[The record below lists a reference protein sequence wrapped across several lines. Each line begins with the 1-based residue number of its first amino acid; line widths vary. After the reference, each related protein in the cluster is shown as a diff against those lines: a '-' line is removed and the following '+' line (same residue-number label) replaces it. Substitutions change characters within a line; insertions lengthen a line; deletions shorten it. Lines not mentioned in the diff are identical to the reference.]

1 MSVKIK
7 KRDRRPELMR
17 SLNTAAGKSLKKA
30 AILCKAIAQQLV
42 SRKYPGT
49 SREEKDRKNAAARK
63 KRAEARQ
70 RAEAEWHR
78 ERKKAMGYDV
88 SET

>member
-7 KRDRRPELMR
+7 KIDRRPELMR

-30 AILCKAIAQQLV
+30 ALLCQAIAQQLV
-42 SRKYPGT
+42 SRKFPKPT
-49 SREEKDRKNAAARK
+49 REQMDRKNARARE
-63 KRAEARQ
+63 KRAAARQ

>member
-7 KRDRRPELMR
+7 KIDRRPELMR

-30 AILCKAIAQQLV
+30 ALLCQAIAQQLV
-42 SRKYPGT
+42 SRKFPKPT
-49 SREEKDRKNAAARK
+49 REQMDRKNARARE
-63 KRAEARQ
+63 KRAAAKQ

>member
-7 KRDRRPELMR
+7 KIDRRPELMR

-30 AILCKAIAQQLV
+30 ALLCQAIAQQLV
-42 SRKYPGT
+42 SRKFPKPT
-49 SREEKDRKNAAARK
+49 REQMDRKNAKARE
-63 KRAEARQ
+63 KRAAARQ